1 MARAFTIQTSLTGG
15 ELDPKLKARVYTKRY
30 ANALASCINAVIL
43 PSGGAT
49 RRAGLRYTD
58 DEGAVTVNPIPFKI
72 YRTDLGTLQ
81 GYLIEFRSDNTIH
94 FYTNNARIGSI
105 SIASPFTSDIDKI
118 RYEQFDNILYIVHPD
133 FPPQKLTRTDDN
145 TWVIAAV
152 SFTMPA
158 VASVTSIVRTGSLAL
173 VTMAAPHDFLP
184 GQIVN
189 VAGADQGEYN
199 GDVQIILTS
208 ATQFTYAVSGTPVTP
223 ATGTITAGR
232 IYWGTT
238 GYPNCIT
245 FFEQRMILGG
255 TLPHPQTLFG
265 SESGVILNLVTGT
278 ADSDPFEF
286 VLAAATSRILHL
298 ATTQSLIVLTYDKEF
313 SISGG
318 VEKPLTPTNLL
329 IQGHTPYGTQ
339 EVVHPLVIAGEVL
352 FVTKHGKRM
361 RMLSDRVNVQIQ
373 KTAPDVSLV
382 SAHLSGL
389 GIISIAYQLE
399 PDSVV
404 WMVTSTGKLL
414 SMTYDKDGELYA
426 WAQHT
431 TDGLFKKIAVIP
443 YNNTD
448 QVWVAVERTINSVTA
463 TYIEVMDPILN
474 TDLAKTDSDS
484 PAKTV
489 WTGLAHLEGETVDVI
504 ADGVVVPQQVVTS
517 GQITIPDAALAIEVG
532 LHYKSTVIDLPPE
545 VPTNIGTAQGQ
556 EITVHSCKVRLFETI
571 GVQING
577 QVVPFRKFGQDNWNE
592 SVDLFTGDKE
602 ITVLGGQ
609 GGVVTIEQDQPL
621 PFTVLGIIK
630 GVSVNG

>member
-1 MARAFTIQTSLTGG
+1 
-15 ELDPKLKARVYTKRY
+15 
-30 ANALASCINAVIL
+30 
-43 PSGGAT
+43 
-49 RRAGLRYTD
+49 
-58 DEGAVTVNPIPFKI
+58 
-72 YRTDLGTLQ
+72 
-81 GYLIEFRSDNTIH
+81 
-94 FYTNNARIGSI
+94 
-105 SIASPFTSDIDKI
+105 
-118 RYEQFDNILYIVHPD
+118 
-133 FPPQKLTRTDDN
+133 
-145 TWVIAAV
+145 
-152 SFTMPA
+152 
-158 VASVTSIVRTGSLAL
+158 
-173 VTMAAPHDFLP
+173 
-184 GQIVN
+184 
-189 VAGADQGEYN
+189 
-199 GDVQIILTS
+199 
-208 ATQFTYAVSGTPVTP
+208 
-223 ATGTITAGR
+223 
-232 IYWGTT
+232 
-238 GYPNCIT
+238 
-245 FFEQRMILGG
+245 
-255 TLPHPQTLFG
+255 
-265 SESGVILNLVTGT
+265 
-278 ADSDPFEF
+278 
-286 VLAAATSRILHL
+286 
-298 ATTQSLIVLTYDKEF
+298 
-313 SISGG
+313 
-318 VEKPLTPTNLL
+318 
-329 IQGHTPYGTQ
+329 
-339 EVVHPLVIAGEVL
+339 
-352 FVTKHGKRM
+352 
-361 RMLSDRVNVQIQ
+361 MLSDRVDVQIQ

-463 TYIEVMDPILN
+463 TYIEVMDSTLD
-474 TDLAKTDSDS
+474 TDSALTDSDS

-489 WTGLAHLEGETVDVI
+489 WTGLSHLEGETVDVI

-532 LHYKSTVIDLPPE
+532 LHYKSTIIDLPPE

-556 EITVHSCKVRLFETI
+556 EITVHSCKVRLFETT

-592 SVDLFTGDKE
+592 SVDLFTGDKD